1 MTLLPHPIVTVVI
14 AILWMVLTGFT
25 VGQLVLAVIAG
36 ILGGLAYRRLTP
48 ERIVV
53 RRPRRMLRLFLRV
66 GADIIRSNYAVARL
80 ILSEGRHG
88 RRRSGFVRIP
98 LNMTSPNGLA
108 VLAII
113 VTATPGTAWIEYEPR
128 NGILLL
134 HVFDLLDE
142 DDWVHTIKT
151 RYESLLMEIFE

>member
-1 MTLLPHPIVTVVI
+1 MTLFPHPIVTVVLT
-14 AILWMVLTGFT
+14 ILWMVLTSFT
-25 VGQLVLAVIAG
+25 PGQFVLAVIAG

-48 ERIVV
+48 ERIMV
-53 RRPRRMLRLFLRV
+53 RRPRQIIRLFFRV
-66 GADIIRSNYAVARL
+66 GGDIIRSNIAVAGL
-80 ILSEGRHG
+80 ILTQGRGG
-88 RRRSGFVRIP
+88 RRRAGFVPIP
-98 LNMTSPNGLA
+98 LDMTNPNGLA

-128 NGILLL
+128 KGLLLL

>member
-1 MTLLPHPIVTVVI
+1 MTMLPHPIVTVVI
-14 AILWMVLTGFT
+14 TILWLVLTGFT
-25 VGQLVLAVIAG
+25 LGQLVLGIVAG
-36 ILGGLAYRRLTP
+36 ILAGLAYRRLTP
-48 ERIVV
+48 ERIEVK
-53 RRPRRMLRLFLRV
+53 RPGSMIRLFGRV
-66 GADIIRSNYAVARL
+66 AADIVRSNWDVARL
-80 ILSEGRHG
+80 ILNGGRHG
-88 RRRSGFVRIP
+88 KRRSGFVRIP
-98 LNMTSPNGLA
+98 LDMTNPNGLA

-128 NGILLL
+128 NGQLLL

>member
-25 VGQLVLAVIAG
+25 VGQLVMAVIAG

-53 RRPRRMLRLFLRV
+53 KRPRQIARLFLRV
-66 GADIIRSNYAVARL
+66 AGDIIRSNYAVAGL
-80 ILSEGRHG
+80 ILNDGRHG
-88 RRRSGFVRIP
+88 RRKSGFVRIP
-98 LNMTSPNGLA
+98 LDMTSPNGLA